1 METDQN
7 EHADVVPRDNVD
19 NSNGKNIKL
28 FLHALEYIFIGGFRT
43 YLFG

>member
-7 EHADVVPRDNVD
+7 EHTDVVARDNVD

-28 FLHALEYIFIGGFRT
+28 FLHALEYIAIVFVLI
-43 YLFG
+43 YLDR